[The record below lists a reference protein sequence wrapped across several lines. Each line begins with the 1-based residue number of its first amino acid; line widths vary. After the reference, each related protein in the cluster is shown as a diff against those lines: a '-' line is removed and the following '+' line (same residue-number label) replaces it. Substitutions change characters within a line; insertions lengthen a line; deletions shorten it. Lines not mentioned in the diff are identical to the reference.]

1 MHQLKVEEAI
11 SETTYHNG
19 CIELINY
26 SLTDTDLSLYLQY
39 WESEELEVIKFV
51 KTSMNDQQLNELLNF
66 VHQNSVHT
74 LVLSGNNLTEV
85 CLDAFLNYLRVDNG
99 LKNVY
104 LSKNNIN
111 TLRGNTREKI
121 NLLRSKGINLY
132 I

>member
-1 MHQLKVEEAI
+1 
-11 SETTYHNG
+11 
-19 CIELINY
+19 
-26 SLTDTDLSLYLQY
+26 
-39 WESEELEVIKFV
+39 
-51 KTSMNDQQLNELLNF
+51 MNDQQLNELLNF

-85 CLDAFLNYLRVDNG
+85 SLDALLNYLRVDDG

-111 TLRGNTREKI
+111 TLRGHTREKI
-121 NLLRSKGINLY
+121 NLLRSKGVNLY